1 MLRATQVTAE
11 SFWVDPPG
19 YFDNIVW
26 PAYTKAHASFFTN
39 ADVQDGTLSDEAR
52 AKRLLLL
59 EASTMSKSEQVL
71 QCSQAIYD
79 WLQQATSRS
88 DT

>member
-1 MLRATQVTAE
+1 MLRGSQVTAE

-39 ADVQDGTLSDEAR
+39 ADVQDGGLSDEAR

-59 EASTMSKSEQVL
+59 EARIMSKSEQVL
-71 QCSQAIYD
+71 QCSRTIYD
-79 WLQQATSRS
+79 YLQQATLRS
-88 DT
+88 EV